1 MQPSGPL
8 IEKAA
13 AKRVLFFAEAV
24 TLAHVA
30 RPLALGEGLAST
42 GWGISLACDP
52 RYRQFLAE
60 HRGGYHELSS
70 IEPTAFL
77 DALSR
82 GAPVYK
88 AAMLER
94 YVDDDLRAIAAAK
107 PDVVVGDFRLSL
119 SVSARLA
126 KVPYVA
132 LANAYWSPYYEPA
145 GWPVPQLGMT
155 RLLPIVAA
163 EALFR
168 LARRAAFALHSR
180 PLNQVRRRYGL
191 SSLGSDLRRVY
202 TDADYVAYVDGAELF
217 PIRGLPSHHSFV
229 GPVLW
234 EPRIPL
240 PGWWNDLPSDRP
252 IVYVSL
258 GSSGQAR
265 LLPTV
270 VAALAA
276 SGAST
281 VVATA
286 GRSSL
291 ENSPPSVH
299 VERFLPGNEV
309 AKRASL
315 VICNG
320 GSLACYQA
328 LAAGVPIIG
337 IASNL
342 DQFLNMQAIQ
352 NAGAGATVRADR
364 ATEARIRATAMRV
377 LKDRR
382 FADAARSLAHV
393 VNQAGAQRRFAELL
407 TRALG
412 RQPCGR

>member
-1 MQPSGPL
+1 MRSP
-8 IEKAA
+8 
-13 AKRVLFFAEAV
+13 KRVLFVAEAV
-24 TLAHVA
+24 TLAHLA
-30 RPLALGEGLAST
+30 RPLAFSEGLGAEEWET
-42 GWGISLACDP
+42 TLACDP
-52 RYRQFLAE
+52 RYAQHLADY
-60 HRGGYHELSS
+60 RGRYFELSS
-70 IEPTAFL
+70 VEPATFL
-77 DALSR
+77 AALSR
-82 GAPVYK
+82 GAPLYNTET
-88 AAMLER
+88 LQR
-94 YVDDDLRAIAAAK
+94 YVDADLQAIAAAS

-119 SVSARLA
+119 SVSARVA

-132 LANAYWSPYYEPA
+132 LANAYWSPYYKPA
-145 GWPVPQLGMT
+145 HWPVPQLPMT
-155 RLLPIVAA
+155 RLLPIGAA

-168 LARRAAFALHSR
+168 LGRRAAFALHSR
-180 PLNQVRRRYGL
+180 PLNRVRRSYGL
-191 SSLGSDLRRVY
+191 SSLGTDLREVY
-202 TDADYVAYVDGAELF
+202 TDADYVAYVDAAELF
-217 PIRGLPSHHSFV
+217 PIPGLPSHHRFV

-234 EPRIPL
+234 EPRLPL
-240 PGWWNDLPSDRP
+240 PDWWNDLPTDRP

-258 GSSGQAR
+258 GSSGQAK

-270 VAALAA
+270 VEALAA
-276 SGAST
+276 CGAST

-286 GRSSL
+286 GRSGV
-291 ENSPPSVH
+291 ENASPSVH
-299 VERFLPGNEV
+299 VAHFLPGTQV
-309 AKRASL
+309 ARHASL

-352 NAGAGATVRADR
+352 RADAGVTIRADR
-364 ATEARIRATAMRV
+364 ASEARIQSTAMRV

-407 TRALG
+407 TDAQR